1 MDICINF
8 FWSGNDFDYINYMCI
23 QSHIKVGHKI
33 IIWLYGDMPT
43 SQYWNNL
50 DFSNIIIV
58 YASDIIFDIS
68 SFMKHKD
75 ANFRTASA
83 LWRFNFLYQYGGW
96 YSDCDAFAIKEWPTS
111 EWVLCSGEED
121 ENLLSI
127 GVLKTPPKEE
137 MFLDMID
144 NIQYKW
150 GNVKVF
156 NTYFRKH
163 KGNTIKPYNS
173 TDFYPFSW
181 KNWDYMLSD
190 MDIPDTYS
198 VHLYNTM
205 VQRNMGDVKKF
216 IDKNPNSLLG
226 KLNTFIHE

>member
-1 MDICINF
+1 
-8 FWSGNDFDYINYMCI
+8 MCI
-23 QSHIKVGHKI
+23 QSHIKVGHLV
-33 IIWLYGDMPT
+33 IIWLYGNNPT
-43 SQYWNNL
+43 SKYWNNL
-50 DFSNIIIV
+50 DFTKIV
-58 YASDIIFDIS
+58 LAEASDIFDIS

-96 YSDCDAFAIKEWPTS
+96 YSDCDAFAIKEWPDS

-190 MDIPDTYS
+190 MDISDTYS

-216 IDKNPNSLLG
+216 IDEKPNSLLG